1 MDAMM
6 WIILIAALILAARSA
21 ASFEVTSRRNQF
33 SQPSESS
40 LVRRD
45 VSSEAE
51 QKAQPASVNTP
62 APGEVALISAALPC
76 CQTGQGHV

>member
-1 MDAMM
+1 M
-6 WIILIAALILAARSA
+6 WIILIAAPILAARSV
-21 ASFEVTSRRNQF
+21 ASFGVTSRRNQF

-45 VSSEAE
+45 VNSEAE

-62 APGEVALISAALPC
+62 APVEVALISAAFPRC
-76 CQTGQGHV
+76 ETGQGLS